1 MVALPDETSECVV
14 CQGLLEVFE
23 RTGMAPGVVAFDNA
37 TGVGHRNADGT
48 AARTRLFSLFCAH
61 YGFEPRFRDPVCVC
75 QIEAVQNGVSIQ
87 SETAAGSGP
96 IERKARRHCLF
107 FYPIRAWVRLYDSPS
122 NLIILPWCTVLST
135 IAVAMFGSPNTRPQ
149 TPDSMFVV

>member
-1 MVALPDETSECVV
+1 MREKKLAVDAALRAMKLS
-14 CQGLLEVFE
+14 LYVF
-23 RTGMAPGVVAFDNA
+23 
-37 TGVGHRNADGT
+37 
-48 AARTRLFSLFCAH
+48 
-61 YGFEPRFRDPVCVC
+61 C

-87 SETAAGSGP
+87 SEKAAGSGP

-135 IAVAMFGSPNTRPQ
+135 IAVAMSGSPNTRPQ
-149 TPDSMFVV
+149 PLNSMFVV